1 MRVSERRQVSVNKA
15 SGSGERAGRFSSGAR
30 RALVGSKVSVHQE
43 RGKC

>member
-1 MRVSERRQVSVNKA
+1 MKQVEVESDLGV
-15 SGSGERAGRFSSGAR
+15 SSGAR